1 MAWVRS
7 KHFDNSNKVNRINTV
22 GTMPKGIAFDNV
34 GFQASRYETAL
45 QRLPLIAQ
53 TFFQKD

>member
-1 MAWVRS
+1 
-7 KHFDNSNKVNRINTV
+7 
-22 GTMPKGIAFDNV
+22 MPKGIAFDNV